1 MGDRHSST
9 KHAQKVQRVTMELLS
24 VQEKPTTEIH
34 LVSAV
39 VENGEE
45 ERCCRGMGD
54 WRKNLFVIGR
64 KLRKVG
70 SVSTNTT
77 AEHWQEDNIWHHSEA
92 YHWVC
97 SKNGYIDESMQKAGI
112 SQIKSCINR
121 AYSIWEEIRNVKEME
136 SVISVI
142 WQTRIVQCHILWSRG
157 DEIILVF
164 KRTKKDD
171 NKLYQILN
179 VIHYW

>member
-54 WRKNLFVIGR
+54 
-64 KLRKVG
+64 
-70 SVSTNTT
+70 
-77 AEHWQEDNIWHHSEA
+77 
-92 YHWVC
+92 
-97 SKNGYIDESMQKAGI
+97 
-112 SQIKSCINR
+112 
-121 AYSIWEEIRNVKEME
+121 
-136 SVISVI
+136 
-142 WQTRIVQCHILWSRG
+142 
-157 DEIILVF
+157 
-164 KRTKKDD
+164 
-171 NKLYQILN
+171 
-179 VIHYW
+179 

>member
-1 MGDRHSST
+1 MEWVT
-9 KHAQKVQRVTMELLS
+9 KCTRKAHDWNTS
-24 VQEKPTTEIH
+24 CF
-34 LVSAV
+34 
-39 VENGEE
+39 
-45 ERCCRGMGD
+45 CCCGKWGR
-54 WRKNLFVIGR
+54 RKMLPRDGRLKKEFVIGR

-97 SKNGYIDESMQKAGI
+97 SKNGYIDESIQKAGI